1 MLTENLRGKSAM
13 SQKCGFT
20 LVELLV
26 VITII
31 ALLITIL
38 LPSLSSAR
46 ESARGAKC
54 LSNLK
59 NFGSGFEVYANQTR
73 NQQRTSSAFDHR
85 RDGDVREW
93 GWVADLINLGIS
105 NPGKAL
111 CPSNRYQISEKVS
124 DYTGAAQT
132 GSDNPNRWKENGGIA
147 TVPIINP
154 ISNPEEAAEMWDK
167 GYNSNYAT
175 TWHFSRG
182 DPTALDGYGSNGDP
196 TDPSKC
202 PGDGDGPLNDGHLS
216 GGVSPD
222 QIAIMGDA
230 RVGDSGDSEVTPA
243 YADAINTFAGKE
255 VIGVGD
261 YTLESFTDG
270 MNVDYGDVTG
280 DRGRQG
286 HEFNDIAP
294 LHNAKSDDYV
304 GGYANILFA
313 DGHAD
318 RVYDTGGSLDYY
330 GNSRTPQSGKAD
342 GFIGPYK
349 TRRGGFEINES
360 AFSELRGRVWYGRL
374 RSKSKA
380 GGGSIE

>member
-1 MLTENLRGKSAM
+1 MRKTTGLVKTKEN
-13 SQKCGFT
+13 GFT

-26 VITII
+26 VMSII
-31 ALLITIL
+31 ALLVAIL

-46 ESARGAKC
+46 ESARSAKC
-54 LSNLK
+54 LSNLRT
-59 NFGSGFEVYANQTR
+59 FSSGFEIHANQTR
-73 NQQRTSSAFDHR
+73 NLQRTSSAFDHR

-93 GWVADLINLGIS
+93 GWVADLIDLGVT

-111 CPSNRYQISEKVS
+111 CPSNRYQISEKVA

-132 GSDNPNRWKENGGIA
+132 GSDNPKRWTDNGGVA
-147 TVPIINP
+147 LVPIIDP
-154 ISNPEEAAEMWDK
+154 DTNPEDAAELWDK
-167 GYNSNYAT
+167 GYNTNYAT

-182 DPTALDGYGSNGDP
+182 DPTAPDGYGSNGDP

-202 PGDGDGPLNDGHLS
+202 PGDGDGPLNDGHLM
-216 GGVSPD
+216 GGVSIS

-230 RVGDSGDSEVTPA
+230 RVGDSGDSEVTQA
-243 YADAINTFAGKE
+243 YAEAINKFAGKE

-261 YTLESFTDG
+261 FTLESFTDG
-270 MNVDYGDVTG
+270 MSVDYSQVTG
-280 DRGRQG
+280 DNNRQG

-294 LHNAKSDDYV
+294 LHSAKNGDYV

-318 RVYDTGGSLDYY
+318 RVYDTGGQLGYY
-330 GNSRTPQSGKAD
+330 GNARSPQDGKAD

-349 TRRGGFEINES
+349 TRRGGFEINQS
-360 AFSELRGRVWYGRL
+360 AFDEIRGQVWYGRL
-374 RSKSKA
+374 RTKTVP